1 MLLTNLE
8 PIRWLEEPARV
19 AVRQDN
25 SHIRAYL
32 QVTTP
37 RDLTAMCLGRPAEEL
52 PRILSIISPA
62 HHLAAALV
70 LDRLCEVTPPDLA
83 RHLREALLQSYFFRH
98 HVRKLYFL
106 LSAFGKPFAPERGP
120 RSRAAQQPVPH
131 QILEEAMHALGL
143 IQEAATILGGRCDH
157 PLTAVAGGVSRFL
170 KEGHYER
177 LAEIASAC
185 LEYAQRLG
193 EFLRNEILGED
204 KVLGKISQLHIIP
217 PIASLRYDQAA
228 EAVMVVDGSGQE
240 RERFAPGET
249 WQKLALQRESWTYQP
264 FAYLKEKGWQN
275 LDSSHSDGWY
285 FVGPLARLNANQPL
299 DKPLAEAERQRLLE
313 ALGPAPHFSVVAAF
327 WAVLT
332 ELLEAAEKLQD
343 LCSEKQLTGPE
354 IRNVPDHIGEMGF
367 AGLEAPEGFIYQQVE
382 VDREGRVT
390 GLEVLDMA
398 TENNVLRCLVT
409 QALVAEAMRQN
420 LNWDETKSKI
430 ELGLLPF

>member
-1 MLLTNLE
+1 MHLTNLE

-19 AVRQDN
+19 SVRQDN
-25 SHIRAYL
+25 SHVQAYL

-37 RDLTAMCLGRPAEEL
+37 RDIKTMCLGRPAEEL

-83 RHLREALLQSYFFRH
+83 RHMREALLQCYFFRH

-120 RSRAAQQPVPH
+120 RSRTVQLPVPH
-131 QILEEAMHALGL
+131 QILEEAMNALGL

-185 LEYAQRLG
+185 LDYAQRLG
-193 EFLRNEILGED
+193 EFLRNKILGED
-204 KVLGKISQLHIIP
+204 KVLGEISQLKIVP
-217 PIASLRYDQAA
+217 PLPSISYDQAA
-228 EAVMVVDGSGQE
+228 EAIMVVDGSGQE

-249 WQKLALQRESWTYQP
+249 WQKLALQQEPWTYQP
-264 FAYLKEKGWQN
+264 FAYLKEKGWHK
-275 LDSSHSDGWY
+275 LDSGQSDGWY

-299 DKPLAEAERQRLLE
+299 EKPLAEAERQRLLE
-313 ALGPAPHFSVVAAF
+313 SLGPTPHFSVGAAF

-332 ELLEAAEKLQD
+332 ELLEAAEKMQD
-343 LCSEKQLTGPE
+343 LCSEDQLTGPE
-354 IRNVPDHIGEMGF
+354 IRSLPVHTGETGF
-367 AGLEAPEGFIYQQVE
+367 AALEAPEGFIYQQIE
-382 VDREGRVT
+382 VDQVGRVT
-390 GLEVLDMA
+390 NLEVLDMA
-398 TENNVLRCLVT
+398 TENNVLRCLLT
-409 QALVAEAMRQN
+409 QTLVAEATSRG
-420 LNWDETKSKI
+420 LNWDETKRKI